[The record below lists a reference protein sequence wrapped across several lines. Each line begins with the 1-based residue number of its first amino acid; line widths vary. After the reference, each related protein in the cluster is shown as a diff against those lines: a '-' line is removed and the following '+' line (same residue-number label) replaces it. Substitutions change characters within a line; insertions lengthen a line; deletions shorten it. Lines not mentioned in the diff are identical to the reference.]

1 MKDAKDNLPHLEE
14 NRPVATPST
23 RIEITSPAY
32 EPKKIG
38 VLMLD
43 AVLIV
48 ILPLALTVI
57 FGIYQ
62 SVRPQKVVTPRSP
75 ADFGL
80 DYEDATIKTADGLAL
95 SSWYVPAK
103 QPTDAAMLVLHG
115 YPADKG
121 DILPRAAFLAEK
133 YNLLL
138 IDFRYFGKSAGSYTS
153 VGPKEVEDALAG
165 IAYLK
170 AKGNARIGIYGFS
183 MGGAVALMTLDRDA
197 AVAVVVAEAPYANLR
212 LVSEEP
218 YRYLGP
224 LRTLCAW
231 LTAKAASAFMR
242 LDVEQVSPERAA
254 SRTKVPVLLVHSR
267 GDKVI
272 PFRHAEILQDAL
284 KEDPGAEFWFPEG
297 QSHGQPSEEFANRV
311 NAFLI
316 KHLPGNVKSE
326 GAE

>member
-1 MKDAKDNLPHLEE
+1 MTDAKENLPHLEE
-14 NRPVATPST
+14 NRPVSVPPT
-23 RIEITSPAY
+23 RLEVAAPAY

-38 VLMLD
+38 ILLMD
-43 AVLIV
+43 ALLIV
-48 ILPLALTVI
+48 ILPLALTVV

-62 SVRPQKVVTPRSP
+62 SVRPQKVVTPRTPS
-75 ADFGL
+75 DLGL
-80 DYEDATIKTADGLAL
+80 DYEDATFKTADGLAL
-95 SSWYVPAK
+95 AAWYVPAK

-121 DILPRAAFLAEK
+121 DILPRAAFLAER

-138 IDFRYFGKSAGSYTS
+138 VDFRYFGKSAGSYTS

-170 AKGNARIGIYGFS
+170 AKGNARVGIYGFS
-183 MGGAVALMTLDRDA
+183 MGAAVALMTLDRSTDVSA
-197 AVAVVVAEAPYANLR
+197 VVAEAPYANLR

-231 LTAKAASAFMR
+231 LTARAATTLMHV
-242 LDVEQVSPERAA
+242 DVEQVSPERAA
-254 SRTKVPVLLVHSR
+254 ARTKVPVFLVHSR
-267 GDKVI
+267 EDKVI

-284 KEDPGAEFWFPEG
+284 EGDPGAEFWFPEG
-297 QSHGQPSEEFANRV
+297 QSHGQASEEFPKRALE
-311 NAFLI
+311 FLG
-316 KHLPGNVKSE
+316 KNL
-326 GAE
+326 